1 MKVHTFVMVLVVCGP
16 SVVASAQPTKLGD
29 TEAKIVTYVHAID
42 RLELDLGNLAKR
54 NGSPDM
60 QVFGATLVT
69 DHTNADKLIVAFAR
83 KHGMTTIPLE
93 ALVDADHRPAAEAES
108 RLKTLKGAD
117 FDKAFLDVVP
127 DAEDA
132 EAQAVEQGL
141 AGSVDP
147 ELDKILRTIEPMLKS
162 HVTQARSLKR

>member
-1 MKVHTFVMVLVVCGP
+1 MKARNLVMGLVVCGA
-16 SVVASAQPTKLGD
+16 SLVASADPARLGD
-29 TEAKIVTYVHAID
+29 TEAKVVTYVHAID
-42 RLELDLGNLAKR
+42 RLEIDLGNLAKQ

-60 QVFGATLVT
+60 QVFGATLVA
-69 DHTNADKLIVAFAR
+69 DHTNADKSIVAFAR

-93 ALVDADHRPAAEAES
+93 APIDADHRPAAEAES

-117 FDKAFLDVVP
+117 FDRAFLAVVP

-132 EAQAVEQGL
+132 EVQAVEQGL
-141 AGSVDP
+141 AVSVDP

-162 HVTQARSLKR
+162 HVTQAQNLKR